1 MKKNPDKN
9 LTPTK
14 VYHIYLKNECIF
26 SNIKEDEFR
35 TTWTTLN
42 SIVGLMKTDYNIE
55 DLSYEEL
62 TVQKLEECS
71 Y

>member
-9 LTPTK
+9 LNATK
-14 VYHIYLKNECIF
+14 VYHIYLKDECIF

-42 SIVGLMKTDYNIE
+42 SIVGLMKTDYDIE

>member
-14 VYHIYLKNECIF
+14 VYHIYLKDECIF

-42 SIVGLMKTDYNIE
+42 SIVGFMKTDYNIE

-62 TVQKLEECS
+62 TVQELEECS